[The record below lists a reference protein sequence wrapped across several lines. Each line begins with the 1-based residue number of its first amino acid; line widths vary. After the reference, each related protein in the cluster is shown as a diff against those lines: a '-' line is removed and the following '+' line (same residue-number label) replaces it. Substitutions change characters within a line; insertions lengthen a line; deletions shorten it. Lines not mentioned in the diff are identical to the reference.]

1 MPQEAE
7 NKPKRIMD
15 GIIHKQ
21 DRETVGKIATDLM
34 MASPETVS
42 VKELGQD
49 MLQDYMENLW
59 IAIDRGRKEID
70 GDFFVVVLQKKEKLL
85 QNVVRNQ
92 FLYRRSCPTPTYN
105 QSVFRY
111 DSQDDKLDY
120 IWSLPD
126 KDSCFMLR
134 NNALQVVSEERK
146 MLGFVLDFFSGEL
159 DKQAQIYNGELKQ
172 DPMSV
177 IF

>member
-1 MPQEAE
+1 MLEEA
-7 NKPKRIMD
+7 KTPKRIMD
-15 GIIHKQ
+15 GLVNKQ

-34 MASPETVS
+34 MSTPETVS

-59 IAIDRGRKEID
+59 ITVERGSKD
-70 GDFFVVVLQKKEKLL
+70 LASDFFIVVLQKKERILD
-85 QNVVRNQ
+85 NVVRNQ

-111 DSQDDKLDY
+111 SRNDDELEY

-126 KDSCFMLR
+126 KDSCHMLR
-134 NNALQVVSEERK
+134 ANALQVVSEERD
-146 MLGFVLDFFSGEL
+146 MLGFVLDFFDGTL
-159 DKQAQIYNGELKQ
+159 DNMAQTYNGETKK
-172 DPMSV
+172 DPLAI